1 MLTAGQR
8 EEFEQSGVVRVPGAI
23 ASRDAAKMCDRVWE
37 TLGRRFQIRR
47 DDRSTWGARR
57 VAGFHDLPKAENFEQ
72 IGSPAVR
79 EALDNLLGDGN
90 WQKPE
95 RWGSLLVTFPE
106 STARWELPHK
116 SWHLDFPA
124 PSRLQTLF
132 AVRLFVCLAKLGP
145 TGGGT
150 LFLAGSHR
158 LVQDLA
164 DKEPA
169 EKLRSA
175 EAREALIRNYPW
187 VKGLC
192 SFDETVDRV
201 QQFVKGGAVMR
212 DVNVRVI
219 EMTGEAG
226 DVFMTHPLMLHAGST
241 NCAKDPRLVLSSTVY
256 RAGVEVSALYQ

>member
-1 MLTAGQR
+1 MFTLQQR
-8 EEFEQSGVVRVPGAI
+8 EEFDRSGIVSVPGAI
-23 ASRDAAKMCDRVWE
+23 ASREAAKMCDRVWD
-37 TLGRRFQIRR
+37 TLGRRFKIRR
-47 DDRSTWGARR
+47 DDSDTWKARR
-57 VAGFHDLPKAENFEQ
+57 VAGFHDLPKAENFAE
-72 IGSPAVR
+72 IGSPAVC
-79 EALDNLLGDGN
+79 EALDNLLGDRN
-90 WQKPE
+90 WQRPE

-106 STARWELPHK
+106 STERWDIPHK

-124 PSRLQTLF
+124 PSRVQGLF
-132 AVRLFVCLAKLGP
+132 AVRIFVCLAKLRP
-145 TGGGT
+145 AGGGT

-175 EAREALIRNYPW
+175 EAREGLIRDYPW

-201 QQFVKGGAVMR
+201 RQFVKGGAVIG

-226 DVFMTHPLMLHAGST
+226 DVFMTHPLMLHAGSR
-241 NCAKDPRLVLSSTVY
+241 NCARDPRLVLSSTVY
-256 RAGVEVSALYQ
+256 RSGVSVDALYQ